1 MHVDTAF
8 DMDGIQ
14 LFDYCQRNDLLR
26 NLEISEI
33 FGLKIPAKRT
43 VRGKPPN
50 LAESN
55 TGPCSSRGQPALTD
69 DYTACPA
76 GTSFARRGGRPFA
89 MKAATMSVERQAF
102 GWRTAEC

>member
-33 FGLKIPAKRT
+33 FGLGILAKRT
-43 VRGKPPN
+43 VREEPPN
-50 LAESN
+50 LADSD
-55 TGPCSSRGQPALTD
+55 TGPWS
-69 DYTACPA
+69 
-76 GTSFARRGGRPFA
+76 
-89 MKAATMSVERQAF
+89 MHEIM
-102 GWRTAEC
+102 